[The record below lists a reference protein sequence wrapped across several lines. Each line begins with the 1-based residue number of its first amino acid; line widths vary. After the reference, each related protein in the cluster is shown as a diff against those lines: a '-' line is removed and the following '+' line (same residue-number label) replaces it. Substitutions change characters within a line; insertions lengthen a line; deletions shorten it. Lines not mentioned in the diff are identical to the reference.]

1 MRFAKTVTALALAC
15 SLALA
20 IPTFAAPAAEEQAGR
35 QEDLELL
42 YQTIRDRH
50 PGPFTNT
57 PEQEFLARIAQI
69 EARIDTEDSMSFGLD
84 LQSLAALIG
93 DSHTTTNLNSI
104 LSSGHM
110 FPVSVKWMDG
120 DWVLY
125 QVDASHQS
133 ALGQQVTSVN
143 GFSMD
148 QVQEKMAP
156 LISADNEIKLRR
168 QLSQV
173 FGHQEIMVYC
183 GLIKPEEDLTLTLEN
198 GTSITLSPLSMQDQ
212 SGWPKING
220 LSQQRQGSAPTD
232 YQKGTYYFSLPL
244 DSRTYYIQ
252 YNQCKEDPELPMETF
267 AAQVEQ
273 DLSSGQY
280 RRVVVDLR
288 NNGGGSDGVIWPL
301 LQVLRRAMDR
311 GMEGVGLIGETTF
324 SSAIINA
331 VELQEMGMAL
341 VGEPASGSVDH
352 FGSVRSTQ
360 LPNSGLRLGVSSKYI
375 DLGELLDADAGRGVE
390 PLEPDVTAAQTM
402 ADTLA
407 GRDYAVEWLL
417 SHPQRLEPQAYPEAP
432 LTRGRLAAL
441 LWQAAGSPAAEGTGF
456 SDVLGIEWFL
466 PALRWA
472 RESGA
477 ASGTGAGAFEAAR
490 PVTRQEA
497 AVLLLRT
504 AELLGLGPG
513 QTGTP
518 PEDEAQIEP
527 WALEAVRWVC
537 STGLME
543 TETGR
548 FRPEEGLTRQEGEAA
563 VERLA
568 ALAG

>member
-125 QVDASHQS
+125 QVDASHQG

-183 GLIKPEEDLTLTLEN
+183 GLLKPEEDLTLTLEN

-212 SGWPKING
+212 SGWPEING

-252 YNQCKEDPELPMETF
+252 YNQCMEDPELPMETF
-267 AAQVEQ
+267 TAQVMADLEQ
-273 DLSSGQY
+273 GSYSVLLL
-280 RRVVVDLR
+280 DLR

-352 FGSVRSTQ
+352 FGSVRSAQ

-407 GRDYAVEWLL
+407 GRDSAVEWLL
-417 SHPQRLEPQAYPEAP
+417 SHPQRLEPRAYPEAP

-477 ASGTGAGAFEAAR
+477 ASGTGEGAFEAAR